1 MGTKISELPN
11 AGALTGGDE
20 LIPIVQDGDTVKTTV
35 QDIADYA
42 GSSAV
47 WGGITGDIT
56 DQTDLVTA
64 LNLKVDAVPG
74 KGLSANDFTN
84 TLKTKL
90 DGIEN
95 GAEVNVNADW
105 NATSGDAQI
114 LNKPT
119 IPSAQV
125 NSDWN
130 ATSGVAEILNKPTI
144 PSAVTNTSDLI
155 NDGEDG
161 VNPFITALD
170 IPTAG
175 QAGTL
180 VREVKNMTG
189 ATLTKGT
196 VVYISGA
203 NGNKPIVSKAL
214 AVSDALSSRT
224 FGLLQSDILDNG
236 VGYCVVIGDLSGLD
250 TSAFTEGAQ
259 LYLSGTVAGTYTD
272 TKTLA
277 PTHLVYVGKVTRSHP
292 TMGQIE
298 VQIQNGY
305 ELNEIHDVAISSP
318 TNNDALVYESSTS
331 LWKNKALTT
340 AEVAEST
347 DRNYVTDAEA
357 VVIGNTSG
365 TNTGDQNLSGLLEKS
380 GGSLTGQLMYATP
393 VTLASASTVN
403 LASAGSN
410 IVYISGTTA
419 ITSFGTSAETNLIYV
434 KFLGTLT
441 LTNNASFLL
450 LPGFANITTAAND
463 EAVML
468 NLGGGLWKCISYV
481 PFSVSGTGAQ
491 LRQASPT
498 LTGNPTVGNSTG
510 ASTLN
515 LGTGANGGTST
526 KTVNIGTNGLSGTT
540 TNINIGS
547 AVSGSTTTT
556 TVNGKLVANN
566 ISGILIKKI
575 GASGTIATTTE
586 SIIGNVEILG
596 GTLAST
602 DILNITSRVR
612 KAGNNNTYS
621 LRYYLNTTSGS
632 LTGATQ
638 IGIATTQSLG
648 SIISAEFSREF
659 IIDGGNLMGFPFAT
673 ASMDGITASS
683 SVGTVAYNVATTYYI
698 ITTVTLVSA
707 LDTASLIGQKVTNI

>member
-1 MGTKISELPN
+1 MSIKISELTS
-11 AGALTGGDE
+11 GTTLDGTE
-20 LIPIVQDGDTVKTTV
+20 VLPIVQDGATVKITT
-35 QDIADYA
+35 QDVADLA
-42 GSSAV
+42 SSSGAV

-90 DGIEN
+90 DGIED
-95 GAEVNVNADW
+95 GAQVNVNADW

-119 IPSAQV
+119 IPSIAGL
-125 NSDWN
+125 
-130 ATSGVAEILNKPTI
+130 ATETF
-144 PSAVTNTSDLI
+144 VTN
-155 NDGEDG
+155 
-161 VNPFITALD
+161 ITD
-170 IPTAG
+170 
-175 QAGTL
+175 
-180 VREVKNMTG
+180 
-189 ATLTKGT
+189 
-196 VVYISGA
+196 
-203 NGNKPIVSKAL
+203 NKV
-214 AVSDALSSRT
+214 D
-224 FGLLQSDILDNG
+224 
-236 VGYCVVIGDLSGLD
+236 
-250 TSAFTEGAQ
+250 
-259 LYLSGTVAGTYTD
+259 
-272 TKTLA
+272 
-277 PTHLVYVGKVTRSHP
+277 KVTGSRL
-292 TMGQIE
+292 I
-298 VQIQNGY
+298 
-305 ELNEIHDVAISSP
+305 
-318 TNNDALVYESSTS
+318 TS
-331 LWKNKALTT
+331 
-340 AEVAEST
+340 AEST
-347 DRNYVTDAEA
+347 VL
-357 VVIGNTSG
+357 GNTSG
-365 TNTGDQNLSGLLEKS
+365 TNTGDQDLSGLLEKS

-410 IVYISGTTA
+410 IVYISGTTN

-434 KFLGTLT
+434 KFLGALT
-441 LTNNASFLL
+441 LTNNASFIL

-468 NLGGGLWKCISYV
+468 NLGGGLWKCISYN
-481 PFSVSGTGAQ
+481 PFSVTGLGAQ
-491 LRQASPT
+491 VRQASPT
-498 LTGNPTVGNSTG
+498 LTGNPTLGNSTSNSTTGLASG
-510 ASTLN
+510 ATT
-515 LGTGANGGTST
+515 TGNT
-526 KTVNIGTNGLSGTT
+526 KTVNIGTAGLSGST

-556 TVNGKLVANN
+556 TINGKLVANN
-566 ISGILIKKI
+566 ISGFLIKKL

-602 DILNITSRVR
+602 DRLNITSRVR
-612 KAGNNNTYS
+612 KGGNNNTYL

-638 IGIATTQSLG
+638 IAISATQSLG

-673 ASMDGITASS
+673 ASTDGITSSS

-698 ITTVTLVSA
+698 ITTVTLASA
-707 LDTASLIGQKVTNI
+707 LDTASLIGQKITNL